1 MIYILLTA
9 ITPLLLLLV
18 SLFLYKKDYACMQR
32 FYYAML
38 AFPSARKFYTWVLL
52 IFLLCFHFVYTTG
65 HPFEHLTLL
74 SAFASISLYSEKWS
88 AYIMFKLHDNKKRFF
103 RLSFFAIVLAAI
115 PHCYAMAVTLAFF
128 LVEAAFYPSRTAVEK
143 FDVDTFKESRYEF
156 PKGLSDF
163 YY

>member
-1 MIYILLTA
+1 MLYISLTA
-9 ITPLLLLLV
+9 FSPLPITLAPIFPYIKDRV
-18 SLFLYKKDYACMQR
+18 FLQC
-32 FYYAML
+32 FHYAML
-38 AFPSARKFYTWVLL
+38 TFPSARKFYTWVLL
-52 IFLLCFHFVYTTG
+52 IFLLCFHFIYTTG

-88 AYIMFKLHDNKKRFF
+88 AYIMFKLHDNRKKFF
-103 RLSFFAIVLAAI
+103 RLSFLAIVLAAI

-128 LVEAAFYPSRTAVEK
+128 LLEAAFYPSRTAVEK

-156 PKGLSDF
+156 PKGLSEF

>member
-1 MIYILLTA
+1 ML
-9 ITPLLLLLV
+9 PL
-18 SLFLYKKDYACMQR
+18 SHAR
-32 FYYAML
+32 FT
-38 AFPSARKFYTWVLL
+38 SARKFYTWVLL

-103 RLSFFAIVLAAI
+103 RLSLLAIVLAAI

-128 LVEAAFYPSRTAVEK
+128 LLEAAFYPSRTAVEK

-156 PKGLSDF
+156 PKGLSEF